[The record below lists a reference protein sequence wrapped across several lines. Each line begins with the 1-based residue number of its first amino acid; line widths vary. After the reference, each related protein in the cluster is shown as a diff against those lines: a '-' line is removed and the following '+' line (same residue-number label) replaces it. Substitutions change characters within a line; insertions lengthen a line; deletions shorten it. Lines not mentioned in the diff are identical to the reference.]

1 MRHVRTTHIDRR
13 TFLFASLCS
22 VLVGCEDQPQWY
34 PVSPAEG
41 RFSVLMPRE
50 PRLALQTA
58 NTEWGPLQVRFFEV
72 ETDDGAVVYSVTY
85 TDYPFQDI
93 SEEKAEA
100 LLLEAQAK
108 TVKELSGQVL
118 SESKTAY
125 QTLPARRTSIRA
137 ASGVHYAVLVVL
149 SKSRLYQVFTASRPG
164 VLPPEIEKKFFDSFR
179 IDS

>member
-1 MRHVRTTHIDRR
+1 MHVDRR
-13 TFLFASLCS
+13 IFLLAALSGAIL
-22 VLVGCEDQPQWY
+22 GCEDQPQWY

-41 RFSVLMPRE
+41 RFSVLMPTK

-58 NTEWGPLQVRFFEV
+58 NTEWGPLEVRFFEV

-93 SEEKAEA
+93 DAEKADA

-108 TVKELSGQVL
+108 TVKELSGKIL

-137 ASGVHYAVLVVL
+137 ASGVEYAVLVVL
-149 SKSRLYQVFTASRPG
+149 AKARLYQVFTASRPG
-164 VLPPEIEKKFFDSFR
+164 VLPPEIAKKFFDSFQ
-179 IDS
+179 IDT